1 MEHLDCLRASSSSRA
16 RGSILKTG
24 QVPGAGGPRANPLC
38 PVGRGWGLHLPP
50 VATRLAQSG
59 GRGGISQ
66 SPSPASHGCQSP
78 GPGAIF
84 AHTRPRQGL
93 KRMSIYLPM
102 KRTWQMLLPGWG
114 SLVGGGGLE
123 APRMGSYQGQGDALA
138 GVPPP
143 QAGWASHQGDWPRP
157 SGHMEAPPP
166 DVPGLGF
173 PAFGT
178 GRPHKDGV
186 HAEALNSLRN
196 EAGFK

>member
-143 QAGWASHQGDWPRP
+143 PRQAGPATRVTGRGLQAIWRPHLQTCLAWVSRPLALEGRTKMVFMPRP
-157 SGHMEAPPP
+157 
-166 DVPGLGF
+166 
-173 PAFGT
+173 
-178 GRPHKDGV
+178 
-186 HAEALNSLRN
+186 
-196 EAGFK
+196 